1 MKQLIMFLS
10 IVPVDVYR
18 KLFTRSTEREYTE
31 CTETVMIM
39 LSYPLLVG
47 HPQKE
52 ASTGTF

>member
-1 MKQLIMFLS
+1 MKQVIMFLS
-10 IVPVDVYR
+10 IVSVDIYR